1 MDDENEPQESEETTM
16 DTEDDE
22 LPIVR
27 LLIAS
32 DIHAGFAENKEHIS
46 NDSFETFREV
56 LKIGVDS
63 KVDFVLLG
71 GDLFHENHPS
81 RETQLKVVRLLRKHC
96 FREGRLGL
104 EFVSDPTVNFQ
115 HSNFP
120 VANYLDENLHV
131 NMPIFTI
138 HGNHDDL
145 SGKGLS
151 ALDVLHE
158 AGLINLFGK
167 FCDVDQIEVTPIL
180 LTRGNTKIALYGIGS
195 QRDDRLA
202 RSFAKGRVK
211 FNRPDGD
218 DPDSWFSILVL
229 HQNRPP
235 RSKLRS
241 TKSHLSFKHIPF
253 FFDLVIWGHEH
264 ECLIEPDFKYMDP
277 NDSTKGFY
285 IIQPGSTVATAL
297 SVEEAKKKHIG
308 ILSIKGKEFKLK
320 KIPLQT
326 TRQIFVDELTLEG
339 AQPTAPKIAKS
350 SVRLKKMPDEPLI
363 TERINEIL
371 ENAEATRGPQ
381 QPWPP
386 RVRLK
391 VIYSGRWLD
400 IPPINGRKW
409 GPNHFAGKVANA
421 AEMIVVRAV
430 HPEKKAKNV
439 NDEQLQNILG
449 SRTDDICSVDEMV
462 GKYYN
467 QCDFKS
473 RLGVLSEITMGKQL
487 QEYSNTEAT
496 TQFKFAA
503 ADKALSDSIRTQ
515 IDAMTAKVKGML
527 QNRTAMNAEIDDIP
541 LDQQIAEGMAQ
552 AKKNRVVKAAEEVD
566 LNVSIA
572 SSFFERGFEPSRLV
586 TSTPRPSQQR
596 EETPQKARSIEDV
609 TEADFDSP

>member
-1 MDDENEPQESEETTM
+1 MADNSRLLSDETMAMET
-16 DTEDDE
+16 DDE

-46 NDSFETFREV
+46 SDSFEAFREV
-56 LKIGVDS
+56 LAVGTDS
-63 KVDFVLLG
+63 KVDFVLLA

-81 RETQLKVVRLLRKHC
+81 RESQLKVVRLLRKYC
-96 FREGRLGL
+96 FREGHPSLD
-104 EFVSDPTVNFQ
+104 FVSDPTINFQ
-115 HSNFP
+115 HSDFP
-120 VANYLDENLHV
+120 VANYLDENLRV
-131 NMPIFTI
+131 SMPIFTI

-211 FNRPDGD
+211 FNRPEGD
-218 DPDSWFSILVL
+218 DPGSWFSILVL

-235 RSKLRS
+235 RSQLRS
-241 TKSHLSFKHIPF
+241 TKSHLSFRNIPF

-277 NDSTKGFY
+277 NDSSKGFY
-285 IIQPGSTVATAL
+285 IVQPGSTVATA
-297 SVEEAKKKHIG
+297 SVR
-308 ILSIKGKEFKLK
+308 GKEFKLK

-326 TRQIFVDELTLEG
+326 TRQIIVEELTLEG
-339 AQPTAPKIAKS
+339 ARPTAPKIAKS

-363 TERINEIL
+363 IERLNELL
-371 ENAEATRGPQ
+371 ENAEATRGPH

-400 IPPINGRKW
+400 IPVDCPLQSELLHSILLKPINGRKW
-409 GPNHFAGKVANA
+409 GPSHFADKVANA
-421 AEMIVVRAV
+421 SDMIVVRAI

-439 NDEQLQNILG
+439 QNEQQHLLAN
-449 SRTDDICSVDEMV
+449 RADDVCSVDEMV
-462 GKYYN
+462 NKYYN
-467 QCDFKS
+467 QCDFKN
-473 RLGVLSEITMGKQL
+473 RLNVLSEIAMGKQL
-487 QEYSNTEAT
+487 QEYSNTETT
-496 TQFKFAA
+496 TQFKYTA

-515 IDAMTAKVKGML
+515 INSMTAKVRETL
-527 QNRTAMNAEIDDIP
+527 HNRMTMSADAGGFEDIP
-541 LDQQIAEGMAQ
+541 LEQQIAEGMAK
-552 AKKNRVVKAAEEVD
+552 AKKKRLVKVTEGNDDPNE
-566 LNVSIA
+566 SIA
-572 SSFFERGFEPSRLV
+572 SSFLDRGPD
-586 TSTPRPSQQR
+586 
-596 EETPQKARSIEDV
+596 ARRGSKNAEIMED
-609 TEADFDSP
+609 DFDSP

>member
-1 MDDENEPQESEETTM
+1 MADNSRRLSDETMAMET
-16 DTEDDE
+16 DDE

-32 DIHAGFAENKEHIS
+32 DIHAA
-46 NDSFETFREV
+46 FREV
-56 LKIGVDS
+56 LAVGTDS
-63 KVDFVLLG
+63 KVDFVLLA

-81 RETQLKVVRLLRKHC
+81 RESQLKVVRLLRKYC
-96 FREGRLGL
+96 FREGHPSLD
-104 EFVSDPTVNFQ
+104 FVSDPTINFQ
-115 HSNFP
+115 HSDFP
-120 VANYLDENLHV
+120 VANYLDENLRV
-131 NMPIFTI
+131 SMPIFTI

-158 AGLINLFGK
+158 A
-167 FCDVDQIEVTPIL
+167 VTPIL

-211 FNRPDGD
+211 FNRPEGD
-218 DPDSWFSILVL
+218 DPGSWFSILVL

-235 RSKLRS
+235 RSQLRS
-241 TKSHLSFKHIPF
+241 TKSHLSFRNIPF

-264 ECLIEPDFKYMDP
+264 ECLIDPDFKYMDP
-277 NDSTKGFY
+277 NDSNKGFY
-285 IIQPGSTVATAL
+285 IVQPGSTVATAL
-297 SVEEAKKKHIG
+297 SVEESKKKHIG
-308 ILSIKGKEFKLK
+308 ILSVRGKEFKLK

-326 TRQIFVDELTLEG
+326 TRQIIVEELTLEG

-363 TERINEIL
+363 IERLNELL
-371 ENAEATRGPQ
+371 ENAEATRGPH

-409 GPNHFAGKVANA
+409 GPSHFADKVANA
-421 AEMIVVRAV
+421 SDMIVVRAI

-439 NDEQLQNILG
+439 QNEQLQHLLAN
-449 SRTDDICSVDEMV
+449 RADDVCSVDEMV
-462 GKYYN
+462 NKYYN
-467 QCDFKS
+467 QCDFKN
-473 RLGVLSEITMGKQL
+473 RLNVLSEIAMGKQL
-487 QEYSNTEAT
+487 QEYSNTETT
-496 TQFKFAA
+496 TQFKYTA

-515 IDAMTAKVKGML
+515 INSMTAKVRETLHDRMS
-527 QNRTAMNAEIDDIP
+527 MNADAGGFEDIP
-541 LDQQIAEGMAQ
+541 LEQQIAEGMAK
-552 AKKNRVVKAAEEVD
+552 AKKKRLVKVTEGSDDPNE
-566 LNVSIA
+566 SIA
-572 SSFFERGFEPSRLV
+572 SSFLDRGFEPSQLV
-586 TSTPRPSQQR
+586 TSTPRRSP
-596 EETPQKARSIEDV
+596 KARRGSKNAEQMSAIII
-609 TEADFDSP
+609 

>member
-1 MDDENEPQESEETTM
+1 M

-308 ILSIKGKEFKLK
+308 ILNFKLK

-363 TERINEIL
+363 TDTNQRNSGKMPKQREDPTAVARR
-371 ENAEATRGPQ
+371 RGC
-381 QPWPP
+381 
-386 RVRLK
+386 
-391 VIYSGRWLD
+391 
-400 IPPINGRKW
+400 PINGRKW

-421 AEMIVVRAV
+421 AEMIVVRAI

-473 RLGVLSEITMGKQL
+473 RLGVLSEIAMGKQL

-496 TQFKFAA
+496 TQFKFTA

-527 QNRTAMNAEIDDIP
+527 QNRMAMNAEIDDIP